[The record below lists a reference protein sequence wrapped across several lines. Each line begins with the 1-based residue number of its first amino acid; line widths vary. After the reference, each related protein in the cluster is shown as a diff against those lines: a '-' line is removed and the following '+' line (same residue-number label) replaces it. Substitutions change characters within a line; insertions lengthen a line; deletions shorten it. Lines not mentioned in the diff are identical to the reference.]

1 MSEAPSAEQR
11 IRFLAPEDQARAN
24 LYGLLARL
32 FYAAPDAALLAAIA
46 QSGELQAEAGSA
58 LASAWKRLVEAS
70 AGANAE
76 AVREEFE
83 RVFAGTG
90 KAEVTLYTG
99 AYTGRSTL
107 DSPLAAL
114 RGELAAR
121 GLARREEVYLPE
133 DHVGALCET
142 MRHLIAEQ
150 HADLEEQ
157 YRFFKRWIGPAAQP
171 LCNAMEKSANTDYY
185 KCVGNLASNY
195 FELERTAFDMQ

>member
-1 MSEAPSAEQR
+1 MSAAENAGV
-11 IRFLAPEDQARAN
+11 LAPEDQARAN

-46 QSGELQAEAGSA
+46 QSGEMQAEAGSP

-70 AGANAE
+70 ASAGAE

-83 RVFAGTG
+83 RVFVGTG

-114 RGELAAR
+114 RGELATR

-150 HADLEEQ
+150 HADLGEQ
-157 YRFFKRWIGPAAQP
+157 HRFFKRWIGPAAQP
-171 LCNAMEKSANTDYY
+171 LCNAIEQSANTDFY
-185 KCVGNLASNY
+185 KCVGCLASDY
-195 FELERTAFDMQ
+195 FELERAAFEIQ

>member
-1 MSEAPSAEQR
+1 MSEAEK
-11 IRFLAPEDQARAN
+11 IRLLAPEDQARAN

-46 QSGELQAEAGSA
+46 QSEEMRAETESPV
-58 LASAWKRLVEAS
+58 ASAWKHLVEAS
-70 AGANAE
+70 AGAHAE

-107 DSPLAAL
+107 DNPLAAL
-114 RGELAAR
+114 RGELADR
-121 GLARREEVYLPE
+121 GLARREQVYLPE

-150 HADLEEQ
+150 HADLQEQ
-157 YRFFKRWIGPAAQP
+157 QRFFERWIGPAAQP
-171 LCNAMEKSANTDYY
+171 LCNAIEKSANTDFY
-185 KCVGNLASNY
+185 KRVGRLAGNY
-195 FELERTAFDMQ
+195 FELERAAFDMQ

>member
-1 MSEAPSAEQR
+1 
-11 IRFLAPEDQARAN
+11 
-24 LYGLLARL
+24 
-32 FYAAPDAALLAAIA
+32 
-46 QSGELQAEAGSA
+46 
-58 LASAWKRLVEAS
+58 VEAS
-70 AGANAE
+70 ASANAE

-83 RVFAGTG
+83 RVFVGTG

-150 HADLEEQ
+150 YADLEEQ
-157 YRFFKRWIGPAAQP
+157 DRFFKRWIWPAAIL
-171 LCNAMEKSANTDYY
+171 LCDAIDKSANTTFY
-185 KCVGNLASNY
+185 KYVGRFARDY
-195 FELERTAFDMQ
+195 FELELTAFEMR

>member
-1 MSEAPSAEQR
+1 MSEAPSAEKR

-32 FYAAPDAALLAAIA
+32 FYSAPDAALLAAIGESA
-46 QSGELQAEAGSA
+46 QLQAEPGSP
-58 LASAWKRLVEAS
+58 LASAWKGLVDAS
-70 AGANAE
+70 AGANTE
-76 AVREEFE
+76 TVREEFE
-83 RVFAGTG
+83 RVFVGTG

-107 DSPLAAL
+107 DSPLVAL

-133 DHVGALCET
+133 DHLGALCET

-150 HADLEEQ
+150 HADLEQQE
-157 YRFFKRWIGPAAQP
+157 RFFKRWIEPAAQP
-171 LCNAMEKSANTDYY
+171 LCNAIEQSANTRFY
-185 KCVGNLASNY
+185 KFVGRLASNY
-195 FELERTAFDMQ
+195 FELERSAFDMQ

>member
-1 MSEAPSAEQR
+1 MSEAEN
-11 IRFLAPEDQARAN
+11 ILFLAPEDQARAN

-46 QSGELQAEAGSA
+46 QSGEMQAEAGSP

-70 AGANAE
+70 ASAKSE

-83 RVFAGTG
+83 RVFVGTG

-99 AYTGRSTL
+99 AYTVRSTF

-150 HADLEEQ
+150 HVGVEDQ
-157 YRFFKRWIGPAAQP
+157 KRFFERWIRCASNP
-171 LCNAMEKSANTDYY
+171 LCDAIDKSANTVFY
-185 KCVGNLASNY
+185 KCVGNLARSY
-195 FELERTAFDMQ
+195 FELEQTAFEMQ